1 MAGGKRPSNYARNST
16 RNHSSN
22 SQSNFFSLW
31 SAPFVN
37 FVPQQSS
44 QPPHSGSSRYST
56 EDLFSQESTRSS
68 SLGQGNSTSYSS
80 AEDNESNESLGKTLE
95 QFVEQVA
102 ERSCQQAASN
112 FELQLQRLQEKMRYL
127 ENTVRTEEEYR
138 NKFWET
144 LQVID
149 ARLDRLE
156 QEVRAV
162 VSSEQ
167 NICQDDVNSEQVEQG
182 QQGRRRSEVDGL
194 CDMERSNS
202 KLLVE
207 RIENLEAQLGIRLCF
222 NTDRAKPTHSNE
234 VLEQRKDGKQDFQ
247 SSVSKMDKTVKRI
260 DSRVEEAMKKMEEAS
275 LMQSSAH
282 ERLAQRIKQIDEL
295 QTSVNA
301 VKKLLEHNLRV
312 QNEAESI
319 VKEQANII
327 IKHVCAAMQQ
337 YTMKRINE
345 YNAFLDSVLRKYLP
359 NYQCIESES
368 PVSNEKTSFDA

>member
-16 RNHSSN
+16 RSHSSS

-37 FVPQQSS
+37 FVPQQSN
-44 QPPHSGSSRYST
+44 QPPHLGSSRYST

-68 SLGQGNSTSYSS
+68 YLGQGNSTSYSS
-80 AEDNESNESLGKTLE
+80 AEDNESNDSLGKTLE
-95 QFVEQVA
+95 QFIEQIA
-102 ERSCQQAASN
+102 ERSCQQMASN

-138 NKFWET
+138 NKLWET
-144 LQVID
+144 LQVINT
-149 ARLDRLE
+149 RLDHLE

-162 VSSEQ
+162 ASSSEQ
-167 NICQDDVNSEQVEQG
+167 NTRQHDVNNEQLEEG
-182 QQGRRRSEVDGL
+182 GRRTTEEDSL
-194 CDMERSNS
+194 CDVEDSS
-202 KLLVE
+202 GKLLVE
-207 RIENLEAQLGIRLCF
+207 RIQNLEAQLGANLYLKS
-222 NTDRAKPTHSNE
+222 DSDE
-234 VLEQRKDGKQDFQ
+234 VSENRKETKQEFQ
-247 SSVSKMDKTVKRI
+247 SSLSKMDKTVRRI
-260 DSRVEEAMKKMEEAS
+260 DCRVEDAMKKMEEAS

-295 QTSVNA
+295 QTSVEA
-301 VKKLLEHNLRV
+301 LKKLLEHNLRV
-312 QNEAESI
+312 QNGAESI

-359 NYQCIESES
+359 NYQCIESENPFS
-368 PVSNEKTSFDA
+368 KD